1 MKHIIL
7 VEDDPILLK
16 VLAKEFKDA
25 GYEVSQAVDG
35 EEGLQLVRMKHP
47 DIVLLDI
54 IMPKMDG
61 IEVLRKL
68 KENPGTKRIPV
79 FMLTVLSDP
88 KRLAEAVSL
97 GAAAYL
103 VKSEQ
108 DVSDVVAKVKKQI
121 G

>member
-1 MKHIIL
+1 MKHIAL

-16 VLAKEFKDA
+16 VLTEAFKDA
-25 GYEVSQAVDG
+25 GYKVSQAVDG
-35 EEGLQLVRMKHP
+35 EEGLKLVRTKHP

-61 IEVLRKL
+61 IEVLRKI
-68 KENPGTKRIPV
+68 KENQDTKKIPV
-79 FMLTVLSDP
+79 FMLTILSDT
-88 KRLAEAVSL
+88 KRLTEAVAL

-108 DVSDVVAKVKKQI
+108 EISDVVAKVKKYL